1 MTKLK
6 IISIKLFKLVFRLV
20 PCNVSVD
27 FLQNGTALLPP
38 QKAGKLII
46 GVIQWRS
53 SMASTLTMNPDVK
66 VLLCAIRQF

>member
-38 QKAGKLII
+38 QKAVKLII